1 MYGKKMIGIMLILTL
16 ALLPIGDAVAQL
28 TAGDFDDKLN
38 YNYFLDFIED
48 MQESDSNLP
57 KVPVKDRV
65 TLHILDSIGQNVSH
79 AFVSITKEGDTSP
92 LIETYAGSD
101 GIFYFF
107 PRRDGAGDA
116 TKFSVKVKSPGSED
130 WSTEIQLDLEYLN
143 KDRTVDI
150 VLYDTQSSSPDSL
163 DLMLV
168 IDTTGSMSDELN
180 YLTNEFKNIISVVE
194 DMYPEIS
201 MRFGLIVYRDIGDDY
216 VVRHYDFTDSLE
228 VMQDR
233 LAQQK
238 AGGGG
243 DYPEAM
249 DQALE
254 KALDYQWRGKN
265 TVRMMFLVADAP
277 PHDDKLDNTLD
288 AVYNARQKGIHIY
301 PLAASGV
308 ADTAEYIM
316 RIATV
321 LTHGRYL
328 FLTDDSGIGNSHA
341 EPHIP
346 AYVVTTLD
354 SLFVRVVRS
363 ELLGYRVEPT
373 EDEIIRRVGTLE
385 NGVVVEPDEEDNN
398 SSSSTTLL
406 VAEYD
411 SEVYADYKGSDSD
424 GLRDS
429 TPYGGDSG
437 GEKVY
442 SEVGLVE
449 MSLMP
454 PLTFVVILGILLIG
468 IFIYSRKRK
477 QQG

>member
-1 MYGKKMIGIMLILTL
+1 MIGKKMIGLMLILTL

-38 YNYFLDFIED
+38 YNYFLDYIED
-48 MQESDSNLP
+48 TQKSDSNLP

-79 AFVSITKEGDTSP
+79 AFVSITKKGGTSP
-92 LIETYAGSD
+92 LIETFAGSD

-107 PRRDGAGDA
+107 PKRDGAGDA

-130 WSTEIQLDLEYLN
+130 WSTEMQLDLDYLN
-143 KDRTVDI
+143 EDRTVEI

-180 YLTNEFKNIISVVE
+180 YLTNEFKNIISVIE

-216 VVRHYDFTDSLE
+216 VVRNYEFTDSLE
-228 VMQDR
+228 VMQEQ
-233 LAQQK
+233 LAKQN
-238 AGGGG
+238 AAGGG

-254 KALDYQWRGKN
+254 KALDYRWRGKN
-265 TVRMMFLVADAP
+265 TVRMLILVADAP
-277 PHDDKLDNTLD
+277 PHDDKLDNTLN

-308 ADTAEYIM
+308 ANTAEYIM
-316 RIATV
+316 RIAGV
-321 LTHGRYL
+321 FTHGRYL

-398 SSSSTTLL
+398 STSSTTLL
-406 VAEYD
+406 VA
-411 SEVYADYKGSDSD
+411 DSD
-424 GLRDS
+424 GDVFADYESSDS
-429 TPYGGDSG
+429 KGLDDSSVYGGDG
-437 GEKVY
+437 GVDTAY
-442 SEVGLVE
+442 SEVGVAE
-449 MSLMP
+449 MSLML
-454 PLTFVVILGILLIG
+454 PLIFVVIFGILLIG
-468 IFIYSRKRK
+468 FYIYSKKRK
-477 QQG
+477 Q